1 MSKATIE
8 LAKPYNPS
16 KMTYPATVTIK
27 LDGVPA
33 RLSRSRLPQSRQG
46 NDITSIAHI
55 QNFFMTY
62 FANSPDTELVGEIYV
77 HGMSFKDIGGRVR
90 KTDEQFTEAKLYVF
104 DLISN
109 TPEGRDAPHGLR
121 MQALDI
127 MLDDIAGLLGKSRTD
142 LPIIAISGIEVADE
156 QAARAA
162 HDTFMQALPDAEGT
176 MLASLQRPFCAG
188 KRSWDLQ
195 KCKPEPTIDLEIIG
209 FQEAVEAASGA
220 GKGRVGRLVAKL
232 WRLAPDGTSEPRQI
246 GIGPGKMTHDEA
258 KRLWEDYKS
267 GKWPGGRIAEIK
279 YMRDDSYDSL
289 RQPTFQ
295 RWRDDKDEP
304 DTIGEL

>member
-1 MSKATIE
+1 MAKATIE

-16 KMTYPATVTIK
+16 KMTYPATVTVK

-62 FANSPDTELVGEIYV
+62 FANSPNTELVGEIYV
-77 HGMSFKDIGGRVR
+77 HGMSFKDISGKVR
-90 KTDEQFTEAKLYVF
+90 KTDEQFKEAKLYVY
-104 DLISN
+104 DLIS
-109 TPEGRDAPHGLR
+109 TALEGRDAPHGLR

-127 MLDDIAGLLGKSRTD
+127 MLDDIAGQLGKARQD
-142 LPIIAISGIEVADE
+142 LPIIAISGITVHDE
-156 QAARAA
+156 DAARAA
-162 HDTFMQALPDAEGT
+162 HEAFMQALPDAEGT
-176 MLASLQRPFCAG
+176 MLASLKRPFCEG
-188 KRSWDLQ
+188 KRTWDLQ
-195 KCKPEPTIDLEIIG
+195 KCKPEPTIDLEIVG
-209 FQEAVEAASGA
+209 FQEAVEASSGT

-232 WRLAPDGTSEPRQI
+232 WRLDADGTSQPRQI
-246 GIGPGKMTHDEA
+246 GIGPGKLTHEEA
-258 KRLWEDYKS
+258 KQLWEDYKAR
-267 GKWPGGRIAEIK
+267 KWTNRIAEIK

-304 DTIGEL
+304 DTTAEL

>member
-1 MSKATIE
+1 MTKATIE

-33 RLSRSRLPQSRQG
+33 RLSRSKPPQSRQG

-55 QNFFMTY
+55 HNFFMEY
-62 FANSPDTELVGEIYV
+62 FKNSPQTELIGEIYV
-77 HGMSFKDIGGRVR
+77 HGMSFKDISGRVR
-90 KTDEQFTEAKLYVF
+90 KQNEQFKEAKLYVF
-104 DLISN
+104 DLVSR
-109 TPEGRDAPHGLR
+109 TDEGINAEHGLR
-121 MQALDI
+121 MQALEI
-127 MLDDIAGLLGKSRTD
+127 MLDDIAGLKGCARQD
-142 LPIIAISGIEVADE
+142 LPIVAFKPITVANE
-156 QAARAA
+156 EEARAA
-162 HDTFMQALPDAEGT
+162 HDALMQAMPNAEGT
-176 MLASLQRPFCAG
+176 MLASLKRAFCAG
-188 KRSWDLQ
+188 KRTWDLQ

-232 WRLAPDGTSEPRQI
+232 WETMPDGTLNPRQI
-246 GIGPGKMTHDEA
+246 GIGPGKLTHEEA
-258 KRLWEDYKS
+258 KHLWVDYKS
-267 GKWPGGRIAEIK
+267 GKWTNQIAEIK

-304 DTIGEL
+304 DTTGEL

>member
-1 MSKATIE
+1 MAKATIE

-16 KMTYPATVTIK
+16 KMTYPATVTVK

-62 FANSPDTELVGEIYV
+62 FANSPNTELVGEIYV
-77 HGMSFKDIGGRVR
+77 HGMSFKDISGKVR
-90 KTDEQFTEAKLYVF
+90 KTDEQFTEAKLYVY
-104 DLISN
+104 DLIS
-109 TPEGRDAPHGLR
+109 TTLEGRDAPHGLR

-127 MLDDIAGLLGKSRTD
+127 MLDDIAGQLGKARQD
-142 LPIIAISGIEVADE
+142 LPIIAISGITVDDAC
-156 QAARAA
+156 AARAA
-162 HDTFMQALPDAEGT
+162 HEAFMQALPDAEGT
-176 MLASLQRPFCAG
+176 MLASLKRPFCAG
-188 KRSWDLQ
+188 KRTWALQ

-209 FQEAVEAASGA
+209 FQEAVEASSGT

-232 WRLAPDGTSEPRQI
+232 WRLDADGTSQPRQI
-246 GIGPGKMTHDEA
+246 GIGPGKLTHEEA
-258 KRLWEDYKS
+258 KQLWEDYKS
-267 GKWPGGRIAEIK
+267 RKWTNRIAEIK

-304 DTIGEL
+304 DTTAEL